1 MSLTKMTKQ
10 LEEAT
15 GKPKPSRAFME
26 TYEEREQQQRAL
38 ERQDMLLHQKQ
49 VEKTVARSEAD
60 ARQYQSNTD
69 KLLERSQRFM
79 ERMIARGEANARQH
93 QVDTDRTI
101 AANQARA
108 EKTRAEDQARM
119 DRTIADGQARAEKTR
134 AEDQARMDRTIA
146 DGQARAEKTRAED
159 RAEDQARFDR
169 FTAEVNQR
177 LTAMEEKQRQDMER
191 MHKDLSFLRWTIV
204 GSVAAFGTAVAV
216 FAIVVALVSVF
227 T

>member
-49 VEKTVARSEAD
+49 VEKTVARNETD

-79 ERMIARGEANARQH
+79 ERMIARGEANARRH

-101 AANQARA
+101 A
-108 EKTRAEDQARM
+108 E
-119 DRTIADGQARAEKTR
+119 GQARAE
-134 AEDQARMDRTIA
+134 RTIA
-146 DGQARAEKTRAED
+146 EGQARAEKTRAED

-177 LTAMEEKQRQDMER
+177 LTAMQ
-191 MHKDLSFLRWTIV
+191 KDLSFLRWVMIL
-204 GSVAAFGTAVAV
+204 SMAAFSIV
-216 FAIVVALVSVF
+216 FAVVSVF

>member
-49 VEKTVARSEAD
+49 VEKTVARNETD
-60 ARQYQSNTD
+60 VRQYQSNTD

-119 DRTIADGQARAEKTR
+119 DKTIADGQARAEK
-134 AEDQARMDRTIA
+134 TIA

-177 LTAMEEKQRQDMER
+177 LTAMEAKQRQDMER

>member
-15 GKPKPSRAFME
+15 GKPQPSRAFME
-26 TYEEREQQQRAL
+26 AYEEREQRQRAL

-49 VEKTVARSEAD
+49 VEKTVARNGTD

-79 ERMIARGEANARQH
+79 ERMIARGEANARRH

-101 AANQARA
+101 AAN
-108 EKTRAEDQARM
+108 
-119 DRTIADGQARAEKTR
+119 
-134 AEDQARMDRTIA
+134 
-146 DGQARAEKTRAED
+146 QARAEKTRAED

-177 LTAMEEKQRQDMER
+177 LTAMEEKQHQDMER

>member
-15 GKPKPSRAFME
+15 GNPQPSRAFME

-38 ERQDMLLHQKQ
+38 ARQDMLLHQKQ
-49 VEKTVARSEAD
+49 VEKTVARGETD

-108 EKTRAEDQARM
+108 EKTRADDQARM
-119 DRTIADGQARAEKTR
+119 DKTIAE
-134 AEDQARMDRTIA
+134 
-146 DGQARAEKTRAED
+146 GQARAEKTRAED
-159 RAEDQARFDR
+159 RAEDQERFDR

-177 LTAMEEKQRQDMER
+177 LTAMEAKQRQDMER